1 MHTLHQRSRQE
12 ADDLLDITGM
22 LTPQEQTAY
31 TSQPVSPPPH
41 SPVYTSQPVSP
52 PPHSPTAVPSPATST
67 PVLPPLAPPLPSRLP
82 SPMPLPPQEHPP
94 QVLPYGAPWTPLV
107 EQAIPQPHTEGGG
120 ARSTVFAG
128 WGEGG
133 AELTREI
140 TVPAPQARRPT
151 PRRPLDALRT
161 PSMCQPRVM
170 DSGHDDSTVNDVRNP
185 TIFVTRIATRR
196 RTRTTSSG
204 SGSRVGK
211 VQTTPARRG
220 LWLVSICGVV

>member
-1 MHTLHQRSRQE
+1 MLRAWECTGGGPSARDHRLVYHSRPQDLVFDAGDQDQEDAQEWIRHLVEAGQIGEEVEDVRVRRRLGTWQGRVACTRYIRDLE

-107 EQAIPQPHTEGGG
+107 EQAIPQPHT
-120 ARSTVFAG
+120 
-128 WGEGG
+128 
-133 AELTREI
+133 
-140 TVPAPQARRPT
+140 
-151 PRRPLDALRT
+151 
-161 PSMCQPRVM
+161 
-170 DSGHDDSTVNDVRNP
+170 
-185 TIFVTRIATRR
+185 
-196 RTRTTSSG
+196 
-204 SGSRVGK
+204 
-211 VQTTPARRG
+211 
-220 LWLVSICGVV
+220 